1 MAVNFNTFAFQIDSY
16 LMSFASFNLPFNI
29 ASVLQ
34 QQNIRKPYPIQE
46 QAIPAILKGD
56 DVLGIAPT
64 GSGKTLSYVI
74 PALTQLNTY
83 ADARARHPQVLIMV
97 PTRELALQVQEVVKL
112 FVDPN
117 RYQSKTVAAY
127 GGTSMN
133 PQMKAMTETKILIAT
148 PGRLLDLV
156 ESNAAKLDSLKMLVI
171 DEADKLL
178 NSGFKEEIDKILK
191 MIPLKCQK
199 VLFSATLSPEVQ
211 HLNQLIL
218 NQPVTIQIGA
228 APEKASQ
235 IKQQAFSVSSERKG
249 PLLRYL
255 IKEKEM
261 SPALVFTSSIKEADK
276 VADKLNKNGVVAQA
290 IHSKKSQHARNT
302 ALADFK
308 AGDTKV
314 LVTTDLLSRGIDIEA
329 LAYVINYEL
338 PRSPKDYIHRVG
350 RTGRADHSGIAVS
363 LVSTEEE
370 KHFEV
375 IQKKMKTIVELV
387 PTAEIDLHGY

>member
-1 MAVNFNTFAFQIDSY
+1 
-16 LMSFASFNLPFNI
+16 MSFALFNLPFNI

-34 QQNIRKPYPIQE
+34 QQNIKKPYPIQE

-74 PALTQLNTY
+74 PALTQLSVY
-83 ADARARHPQVLIMV
+83 ADTRARHPQVLIMV

-133 PQMKAMTETKILIAT
+133 PQMKAMTETKVLIAT

-156 ESNAAKLDSLKMLVI
+156 ESNAVKLEGLKMLVI

-191 MIPLKCQK
+191 LIPLKCQK
-199 VLFSATLSPEVQ
+199 ILFSATLSPEVQ
-211 HLNQLIL
+211 HLKKLIL
-218 NQPVTIQIGA
+218 NQPLTIQITA
-228 APEKASQ
+228 QPKKVAQ
-235 IKQQAFSVSSERKG
+235 IKQEAFSVSPERKG

-255 IKEKEM
+255 IKEKAM
-261 SPALVFTSSIKEADK
+261 VPALVFTSSIKEADK
-276 VADKLNKNGVVAQA
+276 VADKLTKNGVPAQA
-290 IHSKKSQHARNT
+290 VHSKKSQHARNT
-302 ALADFK
+302 ALEDFK
-308 AGDTKV
+308 QGETKV

-350 RTGRADHSGIAVS
+350 RTGRADHSGVAVS
-363 LVSTEEE
+363 LISPEEE

-375 IQKKMKTIVELV
+375 IQKKMNAVVELV
-387 PTAEIDLHGY
+387 PTADIELHGF